1 MREAIKLANDNI
13 KKGGGPFAAI
23 IIKDGQII
31 ANGTNQ
37 VTNNNDPTAH
47 AEVEAIRNAAKKLN
61 SFDLTGC
68 EIYTTCEP
76 CPMCFG
82 AIYWAKIS
90 KVYYGNTKEDAA
102 NIGFDDHFIYEELDL
117 PKEKRKLKMVEL
129 LRDETI
135 QTFEAWKDMPDKTEY

>member
-1 MREAIKLANDNI
+1 
-13 KKGGGPFAAI
+13 
-23 IIKDGQII
+23 
-31 ANGTNQ
+31 
-37 VTNNNDPTAH
+37 
-47 AEVEAIRNAAKKLN
+47 
-61 SFDLTGC
+61 
-68 EIYTTCEP
+68 
-76 CPMCFG
+76 MCFG

-117 PKEKRKLKMVEL
+117 PKEKRKLKMIEL

>member
-31 ANGTNQ
+31 AHGTNQ

-61 SFDLTGC
+61 SFDLTEC

>member
-31 ANGTNQ
+31 AHGTNQ

-61 SFDLTGC
+61 SFDLTEC

-129 LRDETI
+129 LRDEAI

>member
-31 ANGTNQ
+31 AHGTNQ

>member
-23 IIKDGQII
+23 IIKDGKVI
-31 ANGTNQ
+31 AHGTNQ

-61 SFDLTGC
+61 SFDLTEC

-129 LRDETI
+129 LRDEAI